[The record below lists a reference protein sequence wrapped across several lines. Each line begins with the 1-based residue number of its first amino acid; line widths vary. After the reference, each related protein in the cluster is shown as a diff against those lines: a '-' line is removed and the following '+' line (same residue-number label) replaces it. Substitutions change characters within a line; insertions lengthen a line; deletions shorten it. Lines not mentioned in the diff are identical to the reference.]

1 MSKKQVCPY
10 QLDDMINCNEN
21 ENYNDKTDH
30 INEIYRAQNVGIET
44 NIENT
49 VCLSKAISLAMYQA
63 TLKQHLRL
71 NLLKS

>member
-10 QLDDMINCNEN
+10 QSDDMINCNEN